1 MTDQPRFGDL
11 PPTLALEAEAL
22 ALWQRDHTN
31 EAGLKQAE
39 GRPQFVFY
47 EGPPTA
53 NGTPHNGHVL
63 TRVVKDMVLRYRSM
77 RGYRVP
83 RRAGWD
89 THGLPVEV
97 EVEKTLGI
105 HGKAAIE
112 KYGIDKFARQCRDS
126 VFRYTKEWEDLTK
139 RIGFWV
145 DLDQAYVTYHRPY
158 IESVWWALSE
168 LFRKGLLYRGHKVVW
183 WWPQGGT
190 ALSAAEVGLGY
201 KTVDD
206 PAVTVRFPLVDE
218 PKTSLLAWTTTP
230 WTLPSNTAIA
240 VNADIDYAY
249 VTRGDETFI
258 IAQALAEQ
266 VEGGTVAR
274 VVKGAALVGK
284 RYTPPFEF
292 AKPESG
298 DAWRVIPA
306 SFVTTDA
313 GTGIAHEAPAF
324 GEEDFQAAREHGIG
338 MLQLIAPDGTFVPG
352 TGFLEGKFCKDAD
365 REIIR
370 HLKDKGLLFKQDV
383 YRHEYPFCWRADS
396 DPLIQYA
403 RPAWFIR
410 TTARIQDALA
420 NNELVHWLPEHIKEG
435 RFGDFLR
442 NNIDWAL
449 SRERYWGT
457 PLNIWTCDACET
469 MEAPAS
475 TAEILARNPDA
486 FDKSVDEELQVHKPW
501 VDKVTFPCARCS
513 GTMHRVPEVID
524 VWFDSGCMPFAQW
537 GFPHKNRDGFFGEY
551 PADFITEA
559 VDQTRGWFYSLLM
572 VGTLLFDADTCA
584 RIGMTPPG
592 LPRPFRTCIVLGHVG
607 DASGQKES
615 KSKGNYTPPDLV
627 LRGEMTLAVAPDP
640 KLARGALG
648 MKQAQ
653 VKNLNLA
660 ADERMTA
667 LGKDGKTL
675 PLKVVEADVKVR
687 ETVHLHPDDIKALGL
702 TDTVEL
708 RAPFEALGADSFR
721 WLFSS
726 TSPWTNTRLSLAALR
741 EGQREFLMRLRNV
754 YGYFQI
760 YANLLGFDPTRAAR
774 PPVAQRDLLD
784 RWILSELSALTGRMT
799 AAMDAYVMHDAARD
813 VQDFVEGLA
822 NWYVRR
828 SRRRFWGEGPE
839 TENALW
845 TLYEV
850 LGTVTRLIAPFVP
863 FQAEIM
869 YQRLAGG
876 SPDPKSVHLTLFP
889 EAETAA
895 LAPELA
901 ADMALVREL
910 ASLGLQARN
919 MIGVKIRQP
928 LRRLEIA
935 LAKPELAER
944 LSPLLPLLV
953 DEVNVREVRFVTD
966 ADRFVEFRVK
976 PNFRTLG
983 KKLGKEM
990 KACADAVAR
999 LPAAEARQRAL
1010 SGALTVS
1017 LPSGPVTLGADDV
1030 LIEVK
1035 ARDTFGAAGS
1045 AAAVVALSS
1054 EIDEDLK
1061 QEGLVRDIVSRIQG
1075 LRKERD
1081 LGYSD
1086 RIALKIGA
1094 GAELRRAAERFE
1106 GYIRDETLAT
1116 AFELVEPPAA
1126 GNGSGP
1132 SANAD
1137 GADQSEVGGEP
1148 LFLWLTK
1155 TGTGPVRI

>member
-1 MTDQPRFGDL
+1 MTTDPPLFRDL
-11 PPTLALEAEAL
+11 PPTLDLEAEVL
-22 ALWQRDHTN
+22 ALWQRESIY
-31 EAGLKQAE
+31 EAGLAAARD
-39 GRPQFVFY
+39 RPKFVFY

-112 KYGIDKFARQCRDS
+112 KYGIDRFARQCRDS
-126 VFRYTKEWEDLTK
+126 VFRYTREWEDQTK

-145 DLDQAYVTYHRPY
+145 DLEHAYVTYRRQY

-218 PKTSLLAWTTTP
+218 PKTALLAWTTTP

-240 VNADIDYAY
+240 VNPDIDYAT
-249 VTRGDETFI
+249 VKRGDDRFI
-258 IAQALAEQ
+258 IAAALADQ
-266 VEGGTVAR
+266 VEGGAVER
-274 VVKGAALVGK
+274 VVKGAALVGL
-284 RYTPPFEF
+284 RYTPPFDV
-292 AKPESG
+292 AKPADG

-306 SFVTTDA
+306 PFVTTDA

-324 GEEDFQAAREHGIG
+324 GEEDFLAAKEHGIG
-338 MLQLIAPDGTFVPG
+338 MLQLVGPDGSFVAG

-365 REIIR
+365 RDIIR
-370 HLKDKGLLFKQDV
+370 YLKDKGLLFKQDT

-410 TTARIQDALA
+410 TTARLDDALA
-420 NNELVHWLPEHIKEG
+420 NNGLVRWLPEHIKEG
-435 RFGDFLR
+435 RMGDFLR

-457 PLNIWTCDACET
+457 PLNIWTCDACER

-475 TAEILARNPDA
+475 TAEIVARNPRA
-486 FDKSVDEELQVHKPW
+486 FDTSVDEDLQVHRPW
-501 VDKVTFPCARCS
+501 IDGVTFPCSQCS

-537 GFPHKNRDGFFGEY
+537 GFPHKNRQEFFGEY

-572 VGTLLFDADTCA
+572 VGTLLFDEETCA
-584 RIGMTPPG
+584 RLGMKPPG

-615 KSKGNYTPPDLV
+615 KSKGNYTPPDLI
-627 LRGEMTLAVAPDP
+627 LRGEMTMSVLPDA
-640 KLARGALG
+640 KLERGTLG
-648 MKQAQ
+648 MMQAQ

-660 ADERMTA
+660 ADEPMTA
-667 LGKDGKTL
+667 VGKDGEALALT
-675 PLKVVEADVKVR
+675 VVEAAVKVR
-687 ETVHLHPDDIKALGL
+687 ETVHMHADDIAALGL
-702 TDTVEL
+702 DKTVTL
-708 RAPFEALGADSFR
+708 RAPFEPLGADTFR

-726 TSPWTNTRLSLAALR
+726 TSPWTNTRLSLGALR

-760 YANLLGFDPTRAAR
+760 YANLLGFDPSRRAR
-774 PPVAQRDLLD
+774 PPVAARDLLD
-784 RWILSELSALTGRMT
+784 RWILSELAELTRRMT
-799 AAMDAYVMHDAARD
+799 ASMDAYIMHDGARA

-850 LGTVTRLIAPFVP
+850 LAAVARLIAPFVP
-863 FQAEIM
+863 FQAEAM

-876 SPDPKSVHLTLFP
+876 TPTPKSVHMTAFP
-889 EAETAA
+889 EADPAA
-895 LAPELA
+895 LARDLA

-919 MIGVKIRQP
+919 MIGIKIRQP
-928 LRRLEIA
+928 LKRLEIA
-935 LAKPELAER
+935 LAKPELAQR
-944 LSPLLPLLV
+944 LEPLLPLLAE
-953 DEVNVREVRFVTD
+953 EVNVREVNVAAD

-983 KKLGKEM
+983 PKLGKQM
-990 KACADAVAR
+990 KALADAIAKLPAAVAR
-999 LPAAEARQRAL
+999 QQAL
-1010 SGALTVS
+1010 AGALTVS

-1030 LIEVK
+1030 AIEVK

-1054 EIDEDLK
+1054 EIDADLRE
-1061 QEGLVRDIVSRIQG
+1061 EGLVRDIVSRIQG
-1075 LRKERD
+1075 LRKECQ

-1094 GAELRRAAERFE
+1094 GPALRQAAARFE
-1106 GYIRDETLAT
+1106 TYIRDETLAT
-1116 AFELVEPPAA
+1116 KFELVEPPPA
-1126 GNGSGP
+1126 P
-1132 SANAD
+1132 D
-1137 GADQSEVGGEP
+1137 GADTSEVGGEP
-1148 LFLWLTK
+1148 LYLWLTK
-1155 TGTGPVRI
+1155 TGTGPVRV